1 MGSDMTEQAI
11 ASARAGQAD
20 APQGSARLYTLALLV
35 DDRQGAVDRVVN
47 VLRRRRANMRTLVVG
62 PSEEAGVARVT
73 VVVDDAEVGVEHLSE
88 QLRKIVDVR
97 QVLLFPAGRAIER
110 ELALVKVNCT
120 AANRS
125 EIIEL
130 GQHFG
135 AQAVDL
141 APETLTLQVTGKGEQ
156 VEQLLERL
164 QPYGIRE
171 LARSGCLA
179 IARDE

>member
-1 MGSDMTEQAI
+1 MSEQAV
-11 ASARAGQAD
+11 STARAGQSD
-20 APQGSARLYTLALLV
+20 APSGSVRQHTLVLLV

-62 PSEEAGVARVT
+62 PGEAAGMVRVT
-73 VVVDDAEVGVEHLSE
+73 VVVDDAEVEVDHLAE

-97 QVLLFPAGRAIER
+97 HVFSFASGQAVER

-120 AANRS
+120 SANRS

-130 GQHFG
+130 GHRFG
-135 AQAVDL
+135 AHAVDL
-141 APETLTLQVTGKGEQ
+141 APETLTLEITGSGDI

-171 LARSGCLA
+171 LARGGCLA